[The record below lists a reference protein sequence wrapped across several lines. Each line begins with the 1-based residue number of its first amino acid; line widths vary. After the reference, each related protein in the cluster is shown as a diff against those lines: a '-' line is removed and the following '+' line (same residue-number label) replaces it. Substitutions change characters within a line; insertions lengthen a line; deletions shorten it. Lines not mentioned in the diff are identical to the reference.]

1 MAAMMKLKVM
11 AGPVYAAATV
21 PVMEK
26 RPAPMMAP
34 TPKAINPHGP
44 STLFRVLL
52 PDSLASASRA
62 VNVFLI
68 NNPIFQMCFSDKC
81 PQIYL
86 IGIIVANDFVIFG
99 KLKRPRL
106 RPLGYSRYFVIF
118 PLS

>member
-1 MAAMMKLKVM
+1 M

-26 RPAPMMAP
+26 RPAPMIAP

-44 STLFRVLL
+44 STLFSVLL

-62 VNVFLI
+62 ANGFLI
-68 NNPIFQMCFSDKC
+68 NNPIVQMRFSDKC

-86 IGIIVANDFVIFG
+86 IGIIVTRDFVIFD
-99 KLKRPRL
+99 K
-106 RPLGYSRYFVIF
+106 
-118 PLS
+118 